1 MMLLPEKDFTV
12 FKASEQGGLDR
23 DQAIIN
29 QLETWFLESKTSI
42 DTQRERWRKNEK
54 LYYNQGGDFKVP
66 KGATKLKFA
75 LPMAI
80 IETEMPIVKDFMP
93 SFDVMALDDNDQWF
107 ADKMQARKSE
117 ALREADFEDAFLNG
131 VHNSKVFSN
140 GLIYLAPDF
149 DSAGKYIGLK
159 ADGVDIFT
167 WFPSPD
173 AVGMDI
179 RTEAEYHI
187 FITPKTVNQILIKYK
202 INVPAEGWIDDFKC
216 FRFVEGAEQ
225 PNYQRMNCALIKE
238 CYRMDPDVAKYPNG
252 RETVWVRERILYDG
266 PMRGRIP
273 YFMIPNYKTSHSIFA
288 MAETELVRTQVKCL
302 NQVMSALADTIN
314 KTGNPIRKVLRS
326 WWAGKVKAIAGV
338 AGEEVV
344 VDKQS
349 DIMWEGPPTV
359 PKYIFEFV
367 NLLMKLT
374 DVVTGIHDVTEGRKP
389 AGIESGRAILALQ
402 EAAQARIRYQISKT
416 YSKIIKDMGRYV
428 IDILQEFD
436 AEAKKIR
443 VQAESGGYTYIDY
456 DPVGLYQVKDG
467 GAEKVKE
474 GGRSIK
480 NTKFDIEIVAGVSQP
495 AGRVASEERAL
506 DYFEKGIYGVEDVM
520 KHSSDPDKQ
529 EIINRFYK
537 RLGVKALSDRFDER
551 NKAYTEFK
559 KLTEKARKAAEGEGG
574 EVEWVGSIDEK
585 RAAGML
591 LMFPDFLET
600 DEFNYLP
607 MKFKKRLMVV
617 FQHDPEPLE
626 EAAA

>member
-1 MMLLPEKDFTV
+1 MLLPEKDFTV

-42 DTQRERWRKNEK
+42 NVQRERWRKNEK

-66 KGATKLKFA
+66 KGATKLKFG

-93 SFDVMALDDNDQWF
+93 SFDVMALDENDQWF
-107 ADKMQARKSE
+107 ADKMQARKNE
-117 ALREADFEDAFLNG
+117 ALREADFEDTFLNG

-149 DSAGKYIGLK
+149 DAMGEYIGLK
-159 ADGVDIFT
+159 ADDVDIYT

-173 AVGMDI
+173 ATGMDI
-179 RTEAEYHI
+179 RTEAEYQI
-187 FITPKTVNQILIKYK
+187 FVTPKTVNQILIKYK
-202 INVPAEGWIDDFKC
+202 INVQPEGWIDDFKC

-225 PNYQRMNCALIKE
+225 PNYQRMNTALIKE
-238 CYRMDPDVAKYPNG
+238 CYRMDPDVAKYPDG
-252 RETVWVRERILYDG
+252 RVTVWVRNRILYDA
-266 PMRGRIP
+266 PMKGRIP
-273 YFMIPNYKTSHSIFA
+273 YFMIANYKTSHSIFA

-314 KTGNPIRKVLRS
+314 KTGNPIRKVTRS
-326 WWAGKVKAIAGV
+326 WWTKKLKAIAGV

-344 VDKQS
+344 VNSPS
-349 DIMWEGPPTV
+349 DVTWEGPPTV

-402 EAAQARIRYQISKT
+402 EAAQARIRYQISKN
-416 YSKIIKDMGRYV
+416 YSKVMKDMGRYV
-428 IDILQEFD
+428 IDILQEYD
-436 AEAKKIR
+436 EESKKIR
-443 VQAESGGYTYIDY
+443 IQAESGGYTYVDY
-456 DPVGLYQVKDG
+456 DPAGLYQIKEDG
-467 GAEKVKE
+467 EAEKVEEGAE

-480 NTKFDIEIVAGVSQP
+480 DTKFDIEIVAGVSQP

-506 DYFEKGIYGVEDVM
+506 AMFQESIYGIEEVM
-520 KHSSDPDKQ
+520 KHSTDPDKQ
-529 EIINRFYK
+529 GVINRFYRRMGIK
-537 RLGVKALSDRFDER
+537 GLADRFDER

-559 KLTEKARKAAEGEGG
+559 KLTEKARKTPD
-574 EVEWVGSIDEK
+574 EWMNTIFEK

-607 MKFKKRLMVV
+607 MQFKKRLLLV
-617 FQHDPEPLE
+617 FQRDPEPLE

>member
-1 MMLLPEKDFTV
+1 MILPEKDFTV
-12 FKASEQGGLDR
+12 FKASEEGGLDR

-29 QLETWFLESKTSI
+29 QLETWFLEAKTSI
-42 DTQRERWRKNEK
+42 NVQRDRWRKNEK

-66 KGATKLKFA
+66 KGATKLKFG

-80 IETEMPIVKDFMP
+80 IETIMPIVKDFMP
-93 SFDVMALDDNDQWF
+93 SFDVMAIDKNDQWF
-107 ADKMQARKSE
+107 ADKMQARKNE
-117 ALREADFEDAFLNG
+117 VLREIDFEDTFLNG
-131 VHNSKVFSN
+131 VHDSKVYSN
-140 GLIYLAPDF
+140 GLIYLAPNF
-149 DSAGKYIGLK
+149 DTNKKYIGMK
-159 ADGVDIFT
+159 AEGVDIYT

-173 AVGMDI
+173 ATGMDI

-187 FITPKTVNQILIKYK
+187 FITPMTVNRILIKYG
-202 INVPAEGWIDDFKC
+202 ITVQAEGFIDDFKC

-225 PNYQRMNCALIKE
+225 PNLNRMNIALIKE
-238 CYRMDPDVAKYPNG
+238 CYRMDPDTAKYPNG
-252 RETVWVRERILYDG
+252 RVSVWVLNRMIHDG
-266 PMRGRIP
+266 PIKGRIP
-273 YFMIPNYKTSHSIFA
+273 YFMIPNYKTVHSLFA
-288 MAETELVRTQVKCL
+288 MSETELVRTQVKCL
-302 NQVMSALADTIN
+302 NQVMSALADSIN
-314 KTGNPIRKVLRS
+314 KTGNPIRKVMRS
-326 WWAGKVKAIAGV
+326 WWAKKMKAIAGV

-349 DIMWEGPPTV
+349 DIMWENPPNV
-359 PKYIFEFV
+359 PKYVFEFV

-416 YSKIIKDMGRYV
+416 YAKVMKDMGRYV
-428 IDILQEFD
+428 IDILQEYD
-436 AEAKKIR
+436 EEARQIRIEAEN
-443 VQAESGGYTYIDY
+443 GGYTYVEY
-456 DPVGLYQVKDG
+456 DPVGLYQIKEDG
-467 GAEKVKE
+467 EAEKVTE
-474 GGRSIK
+474 GGRNIK
-480 NTKFDIEIVAGVSQP
+480 DTKFDIEIVAGVSQP

-506 DYFEKGIYGVEDVM
+506 AMFKEQIYGIEEVM

-529 EIINRFYK
+529 AIINSYYRRMGIK
-537 RLGVKALSDRFDER
+537 GLADRFDER

-559 KLTEKARKAAEGEGG
+559 KLTEKARKAAEGG
-574 EVEWVGSIDEK
+574 EVEWLGSIDEK

-591 LMFPDFLET
+591 LVFPDFLET

-607 MKFKKRLMVV
+607 MNFKKRLLLV